1 MSFSFHDLERLYQLP
16 FNDLIKQAH
25 EVYQHHHAV
34 NTIHLCGSLS
44 IKTGNCPEDCAY
56 CPQSVHYK
64 TYVTKEALLNP
75 DDVLKVALNAKTLGV
90 KHFCLGAAWSYV
102 PKGSAFQ
109 KVLEIVSKVNSVGL
123 QVCCSLGS
131 ISEEQVAALL
141 EAGCTT
147 YNYNLDTSPEFYPQ
161 IITTRTFESR
171 YQTLQMIRNSGLQV
185 SCGGILGMG
194 ESISDRLKLI
204 YLISQL
210 SPQPEMVP
218 LNALVAIEG
227 TPLGQ
232 KSFIDSLEYVR
243 IVAIARIAMPRSMIA
258 MAAGRYQMSFET
270 QALAFFSG
278 ANAIYIGER
287 ILTTPTPNLNVDLD
301 MLAKLGM
308 NSSTITPAPFP
319 KLKNTLGEGVSTLTG
334 GCI

>member
-1 MSFSFHDLERLYQLP
+1 MSFTFPDLECLYQLP

-25 EVYQHHHAV
+25 EVYKNHHAV

-56 CPQSVHYK
+56 CPQSVHYNTFVK
-64 TYVTKEALLNP
+64 KESLLDP
-75 DDVLKVALNAKTLGV
+75 SDVLTIALKAKTMGIT
-90 KHFCLGAAWSYV
+90 HFCLGAAWSRV

-109 KVLEIVSKVNSVGL
+109 TVLETVRKVHNTGL

-131 ISEEQVAALL
+131 ISEEQAQTLL

-147 YNYNLDTSPEFYPQ
+147 YNYNLDTSPEFYPK

-171 YQTLQMIRNSGLQV
+171 YQTLQMIRKSGLKV

-218 LNALVAIEG
+218 LNALVSIDG
-227 TPLGQ
+227 TPLEQ
-232 KSFIDSLEYVR
+232 EPFIDPLEYVR
-243 IVAIARIAMPRSMIA
+243 IVALARIAMPRTLIA
-258 MAAGRYQMSFET
+258 MAAGRYKMSIET

-287 ILTTPTPNLNVDLD
+287 ILTTPTPILNEDLN

-308 NSSTITPAPFP
+308 NTYPPLSIR
-319 KLKNTLGEGVSTLTG
+319 E
-334 GCI
+334 

>member
-1 MSFSFHDLERLYQLP
+1 MNLSFADLEHLYQLP
-16 FNDLIKQAH
+16 FNDLINQAH
-25 EVYQHHHAV
+25 EVAKHHHAV
-34 NTIHLCGSLS
+34 NSIYLCGSLS

-64 TYVTKEALLNP
+64 TFVSKEALLDP
-75 DDVLKVALNAKTLGV
+75 SDVLKIALYAKTLGV
-90 KHFCLGAAWSYV
+90 GHFCLGAAWSHV
-102 PKGSAFQ
+102 PQGNAFQ
-109 KVLEIVSKVNSVGL
+109 KVLEIVRQVHSAGL

-131 ISEEQVAALL
+131 ISGEQAQALF

-147 YNYNLDTSPEFYPQ
+147 YNYNLDTSPEFYPK

-171 YQTLQMIRNSGLQV
+171 YQTLQIIRKSNLKI

-210 SPQPEMVP
+210 SPQPEMTP

-227 TPLGQ
+227 TPLAQ
-232 KSFIDSLEYVR
+232 VPFIDPFEYAR
-243 IVAIARIAMPRSMIA
+243 IIAIARIAMPRTIIA
-258 MAAGRYQMSFET
+258 MAAGRYKMSLEA

-287 ILTTPTPNLNVDLD
+287 ILTTLTPDLNIDLN

-308 NSSTITPAPFP
+308 NAYEYHI
-319 KLKNTLGEGVSTLTG
+319 N
-334 GCI
+334 IRQ

>member
-1 MSFSFHDLERLYQLP
+1 MNLSFADLECLYQLP

-25 EVYQHHHAV
+25 EIYKHHHRV

-44 IKTGNCPEDCAY
+44 IKTGHCPEDCAY

-64 TYVTKEALLNP
+64 TYVSKEALLDP
-75 DDVLKVALNAKTLGV
+75 SEVLKIVLYAKTLGLT
-90 KHFCLGAAWSYV
+90 HFCLGAAWGHV

-109 KVLEIVSKVNSVGL
+109 KVLEIVKKVHSTGL

-131 ISEEQVAALL
+131 ISAEQAQALL

-147 YNYNLDTSPEFYPQ
+147 YNYNLDTSPEFYPK

-171 YQTLQMIRNSGLQV
+171 YQTLQMIRKSNLKI

-232 KSFIDSLEYVR
+232 EPFIDSFEYVR
-243 IVAIARIAMPRSMIA
+243 IVAIARIAMPRTIIA
-258 MAAGRYQMSFET
+258 MAAGRYKMSCAT

-287 ILTTPTPNLNVDLD
+287 ILVTPTPDFNADLN

-308 NSSTITPAPFP
+308 NAHENNID
-319 KLKNTLGEGVSTLTG
+319 
-334 GCI
+334 IRQ

>member
-1 MSFSFHDLERLYQLP
+1 MNLSLADLEHLYQLP
-16 FNDLIKQAH
+16 FNELIKQSH
-25 EVYQHHHAV
+25 EIYRQHHAV

-56 CPQSVHYK
+56 CPQSVHYH
-64 TYVTKEALLNP
+64 TYVSKEALLDA
-75 DDVLKVALNAKTLGV
+75 DDVLKVARYARTLGV
-90 KHFCLGAAWSYV
+90 GHFCLGAAWSIV

-109 KVLEIVSKVNSVGL
+109 KLLDIVRKVHSTGL

-131 ISEEQVAALL
+131 ISEEQAQALL

-147 YNYNLDTSPEFYPQ
+147 YNYNLDTSPEFYPK
-161 IITTRTFESR
+161 IITTRSFESR
-171 YQTLQMIRNSGLQV
+171 YQTLQMLRKTKLKI

-194 ESISDRLKLI
+194 ESIADRLKLI
-204 YLISQL
+204 QYISQL

-232 KSFIDSLEYVR
+232 KSFIDPFEYVR
-243 IVAIARIAMPRSMIA
+243 IVAIARMAMPRSILA
-258 MAAGRYQMSFET
+258 MAAGRHQMSFET

-287 ILTTPTPNLNVDLD
+287 ILVTPTPALNADLD
-301 MLAKLGM
+301 MLKKLGM
-308 NSSTITPAPFP
+308 KTYENNID
-319 KLKNTLGEGVSTLTG
+319 
-334 GCI
+334 IR

>member
-1 MSFSFHDLERLYQLP
+1 MPCSITDLEDLYRLP
-16 FNDLIKQAH
+16 FSELIREAH
-25 EVYQHHHAV
+25 EVYKRNHAV

-44 IKTGNCPEDCAY
+44 IKTGHCPEDCAY

-64 TYVTKEALLNP
+64 TFVSKESLLSP
-75 DDVLKVALNAKTLGV
+75 DDVLKVALKAKTMGIT
-90 KHFCLGAAWSYV
+90 HFCVGAAFSYV
-102 PKGSAFQ
+102 PKGSVFQ
-109 KVLEIVSKVNSVGL
+109 TVLEIVKKVHSTGVH
-123 QVCCSLGS
+123 VCCSLGS
-131 ISEEQVAALL
+131 ISKEQAAALL
-141 EAGCTT
+141 SAGCAT
-147 YNYNLDTSPEFYPQ
+147 YNYNLDTSPEFYPK

-171 YQTLQMIRNSGLQV
+171 YQTLQMIRNSGLKV

-227 TPLGQ
+227 TPLSPQ
-232 KSFIDSLEYVR
+232 SFIDPFEYVR
-243 IVAIARIAMPRSMIA
+243 IVALARIAMPQTLIA
-258 MAAGRYQMSFET
+258 MAAGRYKMSIET

-278 ANAIYIGER
+278 ANAIYLGER
-287 ILTTPTPNLNVDLD
+287 ILTTPTPSLNADLD

-308 NSSTITPAPFP
+308 KAYEHNIDI
-319 KLKNTLGEGVSTLTG
+319 G
-334 GCI
+334 